1 MSTDK
6 NRNGSSTN
14 KSWAWM
20 MLMVTV
26 VFMLLLITTG
36 IISIKGR
43 DVLPENTDILFV
55 VGKKPSFDIEDD
67 EGKGWSSD
75 RRIPIFKSEYV
86 NGKGETTVVSQDGD
100 RIFAPGTITEYV
112 FTYVNEGNMAIAYQT
127 DLNFVLS
134 IDSIAVDATDFP
146 VKVRLTNGN
155 GEYLIGTETE
165 YVQIKKA
172 TLNYHPGILGASS
185 YENFTLEILWEYEG
199 GNDELDTWLG
209 DQAVDQNVT
218 LNLNIRNYAEQ
229 ASDPTQ
235 QGGTKYQGTDSEE
248 YGGTTRYPWLILL
261 MVCTA
266 LLIIYTAW
274 LVIRQT
280 KYKKPSSKKSSSKKT
295 INKKPKKIK

>member
-1 MSTDK
+1 MSTNK

-14 KSWAWM
+14 KSWAWI
-20 MLMVTV
+20 MLMVIV

-36 IISIKGR
+36 VISLKGR
-43 DVLPENTDILFV
+43 DVLPENTDILFI
-55 VGKKPSFDIEDD
+55 VGKKPSFEIEDD

-86 NGKGETTVVSQDGD
+86 NGKGETTVVSSDGN
-100 RIFAPGTITEYV
+100 RVFAPGTTSEYV

-134 IDSIAVDATDFP
+134 IDSTAVDATDFP
-146 VKVRLTNGN
+146 VKVRLSNSS

-209 DQAVDQNVT
+209 DHAVDQNVT

-235 QGGTKYQGTDSEE
+235 QGGIKYQGTDSDE

-280 KYKKPSSKKSSSKKT
+280 KHKKPSS
-295 INKKPKKIK
+295 NKPSKKIK